1 MYLAFQGT
9 NTSDVVFGPG
19 QVVYTVNNTE
29 TKANISINQGTDIE
43 FIEELTDLNGSFHIM
58 YYQSE
63 YNESTASI
71 GNLSVE
77 TIEIIGIQ
85 LKAKHVT
92 A

>member
-1 MYLAFQGT
+1 
-9 NTSDVVFGPG
+9 
-19 QVVYTVNNTE
+19 
-29 TKANISINQGTDIE
+29 
-43 FIEELTDLNGSFHIM
+43 M